1 MSDPTTDPR
10 LGPVDGWRPDPRRT
24 GFGRVLITVYA
35 ILALGATARSITQ
48 LLTKYHAAPLAY
60 WLSLVA
66 GVVYCIATY
75 ALASRR
81 AFSWRLALVTISFE
95 LVGVLAV
102 GTWSILDKGTF
113 PDQTV
118 WSGYGSGYGGIPLVL
133 PFVGLWWLRRTR
145 VSAAGPARP

>member
-1 MSDPTTDPR
+1 MPDRATDPR
-10 LGPVDGWRPDPRRT
+10 VGPVDGSPDARRT

-35 ILALGATARSITQ
+35 ILALGATARSLTQ
-48 LLTKYHAAPLAY
+48 LATKYHTAPLAY
-60 WLSLVA
+60 WLSFAA

-81 AFSWRLALVTISFE
+81 AFSWRLAVVTITIE

-118 WSGYGSGYGGIPLVL
+118 WSDFGSGYGGVPLVL

-145 VSAAGPARP
+145 VNDGGPARP